1 MNVRA
6 HMSMLFH
13 LDKCIGCHTC
23 SIACKNLWT
32 DRKGAEYM
40 WWNNV
45 ETRPGTGYPTQ
56 WENQKHFKGGWKFTK
71 ASGYGEKNKL
81 ELRLHTRTGALA
93 KLYYNPDLPSL
104 EDYYEPFTFRY
115 SDLFTAPEGKD
126 QPTAIPISMVTNKP
140 LHIESGP
147 NWDDDLGGSNLYARN
162 DPNREGLSDEVKASL
177 DEVDRVVFNYMPRIC
192 NHCLNPACVAACP
205 SGAIYKRAEDG
216 IVLVNENQCRAW
228 RMCVAA
234 CPYKKVYYNWN
245 TGKSEKCILCFP
257 RMETGQAPACAHSC
271 VGRIRYMGV
280 LLYDADRIPAAAN
293 VPDNELVDSFM
304 DTILDP
310 FDPEVIAAAK
320 ANDIDDGWIKSAQ
333 ESPIYKFVKVWKIA
347 LPLHLEYRT
356 MAMMF
361 YIPPLSPV
369 MSRLQDGSVR
379 LDLDDDPQHEF
390 ELFDNLD
397 KARIPVKYL
406 ANLFSAGNEETIR
419 RILRKIYA
427 VRIYMR
433 RKTVDKNI
441 DEATL
446 QALTQAG
453 CGPEEAE
460 AIYKLTTLPTVAE
473 RFVLPPYHREMSV
486 ETWKDPLAH
495 KGEVGVGYMQPPQR
509 GE

>member
-1 MNVRA
+1 MNVRV

-56 WENQKHFKGGWKFTK
+56 WENQEHFKGGWKFEK
-71 ASGYGEKNKL
+71 GYGEPDAIS
-81 ELRLHTRTGALA
+81 LRLHSRAGALA

-115 SDLFTAPEGKD
+115 ADLFNAPENTQ
-126 QPTAIPISMVTNKP
+126 QPTAIPISMVTGKP

-162 DPNREGLSDEVKASL
+162 DPNHAGLSDEVKAAL
-177 DEVDRVVFNYMPRIC
+177 EEVDRVVFNYMPRIC

-216 IVLVNENQCRAW
+216 VVLVNENNCRAW

-257 RMETGQAPACAHSC
+257 RLETGQSPACAHSC

-280 LLYDADRIPAAAN
+280 LLYDADRIPSAAA
-293 VPDNELVDSFM
+293 VPDEKLVAAFM
-304 DTILDP
+304 DTLLDP
-310 FDPEVIAAAK
+310 SDPAVVAAAR
-320 ANDIDDGWIKSAQ
+320 ANGIDAGWIKAAQ
-333 ESPIYKFVKVWKIA
+333 DSPIYKFAKVWKIA

-369 MSRLQDGSVR
+369 MSAMKDGRVR
-379 LDLDDDPQHEF
+379 LELDDPDQDF
-390 ELFDNLD
+390 ELFNHLHKARLD
-397 KARIPVKYL
+397 KRQYRWHIPV
-406 ANLFSAGNEETIR
+406 S
-419 RILRKIYA
+419 
-427 VRIYMR
+427 
-433 RKTVDKNI
+433 
-441 DEATL
+441 
-446 QALTQAG
+446 
-453 CGPEEAE
+453 
-460 AIYKLTTLPTVAE
+460 
-473 RFVLPPYHREMSV
+473 
-486 ETWKDPLAH
+486 
-495 KGEVGVGYMQPPQR
+495 VGYPGR
-509 GE
+509 V

>member
-1 MNVRA
+1 MKVRA

-45 ETRPGTGYPTQ
+45 ETRPGSGYPTQ
-56 WENQKHFKGGWKFTK
+56 WEDQKHFKGGWEFHK
-71 ASGYGEKNKL
+71 AEGYGDDNKL
-81 ELRLHTRTGALA
+81 TLRLHSRAGALA
-93 KLYYNPDLPSL
+93 RLYYNPDLPSL

-115 SDLFTAPEGKD
+115 ADLFNAPEGDD
-126 QPTAIPISMVTNKP
+126 QPTAIPISMVTGKP
-140 LHIESGP
+140 LHIQSGP
-147 NWDDDLGGSNLYARN
+147 NWDDDLGGSPLYARN
-162 DPNREGLSDEVKASL
+162 DPNRQSLSQEVQASL
-177 DEVDRVVFNYMPRIC
+177 DEIERVVFNYLPRIC

-216 IVLVNENQCRAW
+216 IVLVNENKCRAW

-234 CPYKKVYYNWN
+234 CPYKKVYYNWS

-280 LLYDADRIPAAAN
+280 LLYDADRIPSAAN
-293 VPDNELVDSFM
+293 VPDEQLVDSFL

-320 ANDIDDGWIKSAQ
+320 ANDIDDGWIKAAQ
-333 ESPIYKFVKVWKIA
+333 KSPIYQFAKVWKIA

-369 MSRLQDGSVR
+369 MSSMEHEAVR
-379 LDLDDDPQHEF
+379 LDLSN
-390 ELFDNLD
+390 ELQDFDLLD
-397 KARIPVKYL
+397 RPEAARIPIQYL
-406 ANLFSAGNEETIR
+406 ANLFAVGNEQTIR
-419 RILRKIYA
+419 RILRKMYA
-427 VRIYMR
+427 VRLYMR
-433 RKTVDKNI
+433 RKSVDKCV

-446 QALTQAG
+446 HALTEAG
-453 CGPEEAE
+453 TSPEEAE
-460 AIYKLTTLPTVAE
+460 AIYKLTTQPTVQE
-473 RFVLPPYHREMSV
+473 RFVLPPYHRESSI
-486 ETWKDPLAH
+486 ETWEDPLAH
-495 KGEVGVGYMQPPQR
+495 KGAVGIGYVQPPKR

>member
-1 MNVRA
+1 MNIRA

-45 ETRPGTGYPTQ
+45 ETRPGSGYPTQ
-56 WENQKHFKGGWKFTK
+56 WENQEHFKGGWKYN
-71 ASGYGEKNKL
+71 GNGKL
-81 ELRLHTRTGALA
+81 SLRLHNKAGGLA
-93 KLYYNPDLPSL
+93 NLYFNPSLPSM

-115 SDLFTAPEGKD
+115 ADLFDAPQGDD
-126 QPTAIPISMVTNKP
+126 QPTAIPISMVTGEP

-147 NWDDDLGGSNLYARN
+147 NWDDDLGGSPLYARN
-162 DPNREGLSDEVKASL
+162 DPNRTSLPGEVQASMDEV
-177 DEVDRVVFNYMPRIC
+177 ERVVFNYMPRIC

-216 IVLVNENQCRAW
+216 IVLVNENKCRAW

-234 CPYKKVYYNWN
+234 CPYKKVYYNWS

-293 VPDNELVDSFM
+293 VPDDKLVEAFM

-310 FDPEVIAAAK
+310 FDPQVIAAAK
-320 ANDIDDGWIKSAQ
+320 ANDIDDGWIKAAQ
-333 ESPIYKFVKVWKIA
+333 KSPIYQFAKVWKIA

-369 MSRLQDGSVR
+369 MSTMENKAIR
-379 LDLDDDPQHEF
+379 LDLSNELQEF
-390 ELFDNLD
+390 DLLERLD
-397 KARIPVKYL
+397 AARIPVQYL
-406 ANLFSAGNEETIR
+406 ANLFSAGNEQVIR
-419 RILRKIYA
+419 DILRKMYA
-427 VRIYMR
+427 VRLYMR
-433 RKTVDKNI
+433 RKTVDRNV

-446 QALTQAG
+446 QALTKAG
-453 CGPEEAE
+453 SSPEEAE
-460 AIYKLTTLPTVAE
+460 AIYKLTTQPQLYE
-473 RFVLPPYHREMSV
+473 RFVLPPYHREVSI
-486 ETWKDPLAH
+486 ETWNDPLVH
-495 KGEVGVGYMQPPQR
+495 KGEVGVGYVQPPKR

>member
-56 WENQKHFKGGWKFTK
+56 WENQDHFKGGWSFEK
-71 ASGYGEKNKL
+71 GYGEPDKIK
-81 ELRLHTRTGALA
+81 LRLQNRIQALA
-93 KLYYNPDLPSL
+93 NLYYNPALPSL

-115 SDLFTAPEGKD
+115 ADLFDAPESKN
-126 QPTAIPISMVTNKP
+126 QPTAIPISMITGKP

-162 DPNREGLSDEVKASL
+162 DPNRQGLSPEVNASMDEI
-177 DEVDRVVFNYMPRIC
+177 DRVVFNYMPRIC

-234 CPYKKVYYNWN
+234 CPYKKVFYNWN

-280 LLYDADRIPAAAN
+280 LLYDADRIPAAAI
-293 VPDNELVDSFM
+293 VPDEKLVDAFM

-310 FDPEVIAAAK
+310 FDPAVIAAAQ
-320 ANDIDDGWIKSAQ
+320 ANDIDDGWIKAAQ
-333 ESPIYKFVKVWKIA
+333 NSPIYKFAKVWKIA

-369 MSRLQDGSVR
+369 MSSMQDGSVR
-379 LDLDDDPQHEF
+379 LNLDDPQQDF
-390 ELFDNLD
+390 ELFNNLD
-397 KARIPVKYL
+397 QARLPVKYL
-406 ANLFSAGNEETIR
+406 ANLFSVGNEDTIR
-419 RILRKIYA
+419 HILRKIYA

-433 RKTVDKNI
+433 RKTVDQNVDAATI
-441 DEATL
+441 QLLADVGLNTAEAD
-446 QALTQAG
+446 
-453 CGPEEAE
+453 
-460 AIYKLTTLPTVAE
+460 AIYKLTTIPTVPE
-473 RFVLPPYHREMSV
+473 RFVLPPYHREMAV
-486 ETWKDPLAH
+486 ESWNDPLTH
-495 KGEVGVGYMQPPQR
+495 KGETGFGFVQPPRR
-509 GE
+509 GD

>member
-23 SIACKNLWT
+23 SVACKNLWT

-45 ETRPGTGYPTQ
+45 ETRPGSGYPTQ
-56 WENQKHFKGGWKFTK
+56 WEDQEHYKGGWKFN
-71 ASGYGEKNKL
+71 GNGKL
-81 ELRLHTRTGALA
+81 SLRLHNKAGGLA
-93 KLYYNPDLPSL
+93 NLYYNPSLPSMD
-104 EDYYEPFTFRY
+104 DYYEPFTFRY
-115 SDLFTAPEGKD
+115 ADLFDAPEGDD
-126 QPTAIPISMVTNKP
+126 QPTAIPISMVTGEP

-147 NWDDDLGGSNLYARN
+147 NWDDDLGGSPLYAKN
-162 DPNREGLSDEVKASL
+162 DPNRTSLPEEVQASL
-177 DEVDRVVFNYMPRIC
+177 DEVERVVFNYMPRIC
-192 NHCLNPACVAACP
+192 NHCLNPSCVAACP

-216 IVLVNENQCRAW
+216 IVLVNENKCRAW

-234 CPYKKVYYNWN
+234 CPYKKVYYNWS

-280 LLYDADRIPAAAN
+280 LLYDADRIPASAS
-293 VPDNELVDSFM
+293 VPDDKLVDEFM

-310 FDPEVIAAAK
+310 FDPKVIAAAK
-320 ANDIDDGWIKSAQ
+320 ANDIDDGWIKAAQ
-333 ESPIYKFVKVWKIA
+333 KSPIYQFAKVWKIA

-369 MSRLQDGSVR
+369 MSTMENESIR
-379 LDLDDDPQHEF
+379 LDLSN
-390 ELFDNLD
+390 ELQDFDLLERLD
-397 KARIPVKYL
+397 AARIPVKYL
-406 ANLFSAGNEETIR
+406 ANLFSAGDEQVIR
-419 RILRKIYA
+419 DILRKMYA
-427 VRIYMR
+427 VRLYMR
-433 RKTVDKNI
+433 RKTVDQNV

-446 QALTQAG
+446 QALTKAG
-453 CGPEEAE
+453 SSTEEAE
-460 AIYKLTTLPTVAE
+460 AIYRLTTQPHLYE
-473 RFVLPPYHREMSV
+473 RFVLPPYHREMSI
-486 ETWKDPLAH
+486 ETWNDPLAH
-495 KGEVGVGYMQPPQR
+495 KGEVGVGYVQPPKR